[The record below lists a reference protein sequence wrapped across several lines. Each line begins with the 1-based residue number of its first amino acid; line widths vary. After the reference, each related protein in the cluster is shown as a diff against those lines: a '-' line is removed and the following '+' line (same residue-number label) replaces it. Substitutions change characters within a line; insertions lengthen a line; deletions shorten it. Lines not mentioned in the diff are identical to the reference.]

1 ERLWIALPMF
11 LLAAAV
17 PILQAW
23 RSTGRASFA
32 VPPQRAVERLA
43 LRLLTAFLY
52 VLQPIARLWGRVA
65 YGLSPWRRHAAGF
78 CLPVRMNYASWSEN
92 WQAPARWLEALE
104 KKVREAGPVALRG
117 GDFDRWDLEV
127 PGGIFGSCRV
137 RMAVEEHG
145 SGRQLVRFRSWPC
158 CS

>member
-1 ERLWIALPMF
+1 WGAAPFQSLYQTGPNVVLSALVMPEWYLVLLGLGLLALLGRNCERLWIALPMF

-17 PILQAW
+17 PIVQAW

-43 LRLLTAFLY
+43 LRLLTGVLY
-52 VLQPIARLWGRVA
+52 ILQPIARLWGRIA

-78 CLPVRMNYASWSEN
+78 RLPVPMNYAIWSEN

-104 KKVREAGPVALRG
+104 K
-117 GDFDRWDLEV
+117 
-127 PGGIFGSCRV
+127 
-137 RMAVEEHG
+137 
-145 SGRQLVRFRSWPC
+145 
-158 CS
+158 